1 MRQLVELLHTGGHT
15 LVVRNDGIRTFDGRG
30 IADLYRLLREEPE
43 LLLGAHVADKVVGKA
58 AASLLI
64 AGGVTRVHA
73 ILMSEQATEL
83 LRTAD
88 IEVEYDRIVPYIANR
103 SNTGWCPMELCC
115 KDYRTAEECV
125 TAIKQ
130 KIG

>member
-15 LVVRNDGIRTFDGRG
+15 LVVRNGGIRTFDGRG

-43 LLLGAHVADKVVGKA
+43 LLRGAHVADKVVGKA

-64 AGGVTRVHA
+64 GGGVTRVHA
-73 ILMSEQATEL
+73 ILMSEQATDL
-83 LRTAD
+83 FRTAD

-115 KDYRTAEECV
+115 KDCRTAEECV